1 MVWPGLERMKV
12 WRRFVDDPRV
22 VDAVVVVLATWFV
35 LGAYVTAFAYVSQP
49 GRVLGTFEK
58 AGFTAV
64 TASWSLLTLYLF
76 AVFAAGLREGRVW
89 NRALPDGQ
97 TGTFAAALVFGAA

>member
-1 MVWPGLERMKV
+1 MSS
-12 WRRFVDDPRV
+12 
-22 VDAVVVVLATWFV
+22 AIV
-35 LGAYVTAFAYVSQP
+35 LGGYVIAFAYVSEPNHIIQAFA
-49 GRVLGTFEK
+49 R

-76 AVFAAGLREGRVW
+76 AGFALGLREGRAW

-97 TGTFAAALVFGAA
+97 TGTFAAALVFGAAWSVDQAFWSPLFVTNGTGLTERS